1 MTTSLLRRNRGARTP
16 EAQPRF
22 QLPKG
27 DWQGELYPRRIPPL
41 PRGQQRMFQRFFLA
55 VIRRSAREKY
65 DYNCFLVTARL
76 GRIFPIHAMLVRQLL
91 RGGAISPPDTER
103 VIIRIAW
110 RMGCQY
116 EYAHHTR
123 MAFDHG
129 ISRREIESLTNDDDP
144 EWSDRT
150 RTLLMAADELFATK
164 NLSAPT
170 YQRLRRELDE
180 NQILE
185 FSMLVGHYVMAAMML
200 DVADVTVRLDD
211 AGSADDLARAA
222 SDVDIVIDYLWGPPT
237 AGAMAA
243 IVVNRADPGKPLTWI
258 EIGSVAGCAAAI
270 PSAALRAARLQIVGS
285 GQGSVPTR
293 DILAELPAIAAEIA
307 GGVFRIDA
315 RPVPLADVEAAWKKI
330 GATDRIV
337 ITP

>member
-16 EAQPRF
+16 VAQPRF
-22 QLPKG
+22 QLPEG

-41 PRGQQRMFQRFFLA
+41 PRSQQRMFQRFFLA
-55 VIRRSAREKY
+55 VIRRSARENY

-76 GRIFPIHAMLVRQLL
+76 GRIFPIHAMLVGQLL

-116 EYAHHTR
+116 GYAHHTR
-123 MAFDHG
+123 MALDHG

-200 DVADVTVRLDD
+200 DVA
-211 AGSADDLARAA
+211 
-222 SDVDIVIDYLWGPPT
+222 
-237 AGAMAA
+237 
-243 IVVNRADPGKPLTWI
+243 
-258 EIGSVAGCAAAI
+258 GCG
-270 PSAALRAARLQIVGS
+270 V
-285 GQGSVPTR
+285 
-293 DILAELPAIAAEIA
+293 EPA
-307 GGVFRIDA
+307 FRPDA
-315 RPVPLADVEAAWKKI
+315 R
-330 GATDRIV
+330 
-337 ITP
+337 